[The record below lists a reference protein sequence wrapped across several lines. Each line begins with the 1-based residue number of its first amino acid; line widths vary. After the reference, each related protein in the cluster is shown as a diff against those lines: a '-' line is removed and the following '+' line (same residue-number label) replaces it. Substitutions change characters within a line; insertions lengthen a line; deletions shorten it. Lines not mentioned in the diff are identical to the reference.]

1 MGIYR
6 KVNNVLTRRLPV
18 NTVRSRAP
26 RAIASITYDDFP
38 KSAWTVAGPIMAKF
52 GVRATYYVAGRF
64 CGITEDG
71 IEYFDLT
78 DLKAVAAAGHEIG
91 CHSYSHGF
99 ASKTDSG
106 TLLHE
111 IERNAAF
118 LRKHLGDIAI
128 DSYAYPYGDV
138 SPRTKTLLGGAFKSA
153 RGISRRVNTGMIDLA
168 MVHSIVLEHRRWRP
182 DEIEASIARAKASGG
197 WITFFTHDVGAAPL
211 DFGVLPER
219 LEWVLQRIADH
230 GIEILPVNEA
240 VDLIVNGERQQAA
253 AA

>member
-26 RAIASITYDDFP
+26 QAIASITFDDFP
-38 KSAWTVAGPIMAKF
+38 KSAWTVAGPIMARF

-71 IEYFDLT
+71 IEYFDLA

-111 IERNAAF
+111 IERNGAF

-153 RGISRRVNTGMIDLA
+153 RGISRRVNEGMIDLA

-230 GIEILPVNEA
+230 GIEVLPVNEA
-240 VDLIVNGERQQAA
+240 VDLIINGEPQQAA